1 MVALPRELTMSDST
15 ISNARPFVRS
25 LNVLL
30 KYSRLYGLEHA
41 RSAQQFNSAW
51 RELEDAVLASGE
63 RGLLLGASGSQL
75 LLDGVPL
82 ESTPAERSFADLL
95 TSANVASICFGPRVT
110 RDDFLAFVRSFME
123 SGVKSAALAERLEA
137 NLAGRS
143 GIRLNEIR
151 FVAEDAGY
159 SEAKVAAQL
168 TAKTLGADAG
178 MVQDWLSS
186 PEKMIQLIAAAE
198 GSHGGPGGTETGGP
212 GIGLGPGLGT
222 GGGSGAPG
230 TGGGA
235 GGTGSGYGGGVG
247 SGSGYGSGP
256 EIGVVGSG
264 GEVFAGGAVGAGI
277 GGSGSGGGVSTG
289 GSGSGGGVAEGAG
302 AGTGGAGF
310 AGAGGGA
317 GIAAGSGTG
326 SGPGGGSGSGGGVA
340 EGAGAGTGG
349 AGIAGAGG
357 GAGIAAGSGTGSG
370 PGGGAGIGMGSGA
383 GGGFGTAG
391 GAGGVPGGRGTGTG
405 GVLGGSYVSG
415 APIANQAAISKLEE
429 ADLQSLLRL
438 LVQFG
443 EAQQAKG
450 VQQNPAV
457 WQQRMAS
464 LPANAQITLRQ
475 ALASVAATSPTAK
488 MDEGALLRLAE
499 DLAIKFAL
507 DRFQRGEVRVNA
519 VRQMLDRM
527 GHELETLRKLLKA
540 REEKLASAGVN
551 LESHADVL
559 DRQFWAAVPESGKR
573 QVLLSSEAWCIP
585 PRNVQQYV
593 EELLGRG
600 ESDAAGDILLHYAA
614 CVRNKDIEARK
625 KAAIGLGQLAEL
637 YSKAASQKLQDAL
650 MQIGQAMAE
659 EKNIELQ
666 TLLSAA
672 FVRLSQESA
681 ARRYYRAMQQA
692 LDSISELENS
702 KPSWAESLRPR
713 LGIENRASE
722 FIEEALTAE
731 TMPEGLVGVLMRIP
745 QAASEQLGVRLSRS
759 ARRTERE
766 AVIEIAKSI
775 GAPCARHL
783 RETLKSE
790 ALPKAAAVVGL
801 LSRLDMFSV
810 EEILPV
816 RLKEGQRSFHDA
828 AVRQLS
834 TAGAPE
840 RGQLL
845 TNCLE
850 LIDPAILP
858 LALDEI
864 GMCGDPSTASKLL
877 RLAEGELLPEASE
890 YLRVKAIEALGRMR
904 APAAAGHLRH
914 FLEARKTFGW
924 SYPEEIRMAA
934 AQALM
939 KLDPAW
945 MQAFL
950 PQSGLDAEVMA
961 LAPLDAIPERDFVRH
976 RRYRRVRLPRNV
988 PAVITSA
995 RGKYSSAI
1003 SVLSLEGGLLSG
1015 DLQLPVGTEATLKIP
1030 AGLRSI
1036 SMRAVVRFVRAHQA
1050 GFEMIGMN
1058 LEDRSKLRRLLVSL
1072 GDNRPGGSKDPLISE

>member
-1 MVALPRELTMSDST
+1 MAPLSRELTVSDST
-15 ISNARPFVRS
+15 LPGARTFVRS

-30 KYSRLYGLEHA
+30 KYSRLYGLEHN
-41 RSAQQFNSAW
+41 RSAEQFKSAW
-51 RELEDAVLASGE
+51 KELEAAVLALGE

-82 ESTPAERSFADLL
+82 ESTPAERKFADLL
-95 TSANVASICFGPRVT
+95 TEANVASISFSPNVT
-110 RDDFLAFVRSFME
+110 REDFLAFVRAFME
-123 SGVKSAALAERLEA
+123 SAVKSSTLAERLEA
-137 NLAGRS
+137 NLGGRS

-151 FVAEDAGY
+151 FVAEDSGY
-159 SEAKVAAQL
+159 SEARVAAQL
-168 TAKTLGADAG
+168 TVKTLGGDAG
-178 MVQDWLSS
+178 LVTDWLSS

-198 GSHGGPGGTETGGP
+198 GSHGGPGGPESGGP

-222 GGGSGAPG
+222 GGGAGLGSGAETGSAYTAGGAGGGTGIGGSGTGSGTGGGTGIGGAG

-235 GGTGSGYGGGVG
+235 GGGTGVGGAGTGGGTGGGTGIGGAGTGGGQGGGVG
-247 SGSGYGSGP
+247 S
-256 EIGVVGSG
+256 
-264 GEVFAGGAVGAGI
+264 AVGAG
-277 GGSGSGGGVSTG
+277 
-289 GSGSGGGVAEGAG
+289 A
-302 AGTGGAGF
+302 
-310 AGAGGGA
+310 
-317 GIAAGSGTG
+317 
-326 SGPGGGSGSGGGVA
+326 
-340 EGAGAGTGG
+340 
-349 AGIAGAGG
+349 
-357 GAGIAAGSGTGSG
+357 
-370 PGGGAGIGMGSGA
+370 
-383 GGGFGTAG
+383 
-391 GAGGVPGGRGTGTG
+391 VPGGSGTGTG
-405 GVLGGSYVSG
+405 GVLGGSYVTG
-415 APIANQAAISKLEE
+415 APIANQAAVSKLEE

-443 EAQQAKG
+443 EAQQAKTP
-450 VQQNPAV
+450 QQNPEV
-457 WQQRMAS
+457 WKQRMSS
-464 LPANAQITLRQ
+464 LPPNAQITLRQ
-475 ALASVAATSPTAK
+475 ALAGVAATSPSAK
-488 MDEGALLRLAE
+488 MDEATLLRLAE

-527 GHELETLRKLLKA
+527 GHELETLRKLLKS
-540 REEKLASAGVN
+540 REEKLANAGVN

-573 QVLLSSEAWCIP
+573 QVLMSGEAWCIP

-600 ESDAAGDILLHYAA
+600 ESDAAGDILLQYAS
-614 CVRNKDIEARK
+614 CVRNKDAEARK

-637 YSKAASQKLQDAL
+637 YSKAASQRLQDAL
-650 MQIGQAMAE
+650 VQIGQQMAE
-659 EKNIELQ
+659 EKDVELQ

-702 KPSWAESLRPR
+702 KPSWV
-713 LGIENRASE
+713 RACARGSASR
-722 FIEEALTAE
+722 IAWLNSSKKRSQAE
-731 TMPEGLVGVLMRIP
+731 TMPEGLIGVLMRVP
-745 QAASEQLGVRLSRS
+745 QAAAEQLGVRLARCGATHRTRS
-759 ARRTERE
+759 YHRPRQVHRRTVR
-766 AVIEIAKSI
+766 AS
-775 GAPCARHL
+775 L
-783 RETLKSE
+783 RETLRSE
-790 ALPKAAAVVGL
+790 PFPKAAAAVGL
-801 LSRLDMFSV
+801 LSRLDVFAV
-810 EEILPV
+810 EEVLPV
-816 RLKEGQRSFHDA
+816 RLKEGRRSFHDA
-828 AVRQLS
+828 VVRQLS

-840 RGQLL
+840 RGQIL
-845 TNCLE
+845 TNCIE
-850 LIDPAILP
+850 LIDPMILP

-864 GMCGDPSTASKLL
+864 GMCGDPATASKLL
-877 RLAEGELLPEASE
+877 RLAEGELLPEAPD
-890 YLRVKAIEALGRMR
+890 YLKVKAIEALGRMR

-914 FLEARKTFGW
+914 FVEARKTFGW
-924 SYPEEIRMAA
+924 VYPEEIRMAA

-950 PQSGLDAEVMA
+950 PQCGLDAAVMA

-1015 DLQLPVGTEATLKIP
+1015 DIQIPVGTEATLKIP

-1036 SMRAVVRFVRAHQA
+1036 SMRAVVRFVRSHQA
-1050 GFEMIGMN
+1050 GFEMVGMN

-1072 GDNRPGGSKDPLISE
+1072 GDDRPARMDRMDRSSELPTSE

>member
-1 MVALPRELTMSDST
+1 MAPHPGGTTVSEST
-15 ISNARPFVRS
+15 VPSARPFVRS

-41 RSAQQFNSAW
+41 RCAAQFKAAW
-51 RELEDAVLASGE
+51 TELEDAVLASGE

-95 TSANVASICFGPRVT
+95 TNAGVASICFTPRVT
-110 RDDFLAFVRSFME
+110 REDFLWFIRSFME
-123 SGVKSAALAERLEA
+123 SGVKSANLAERLQA
-137 NLAGRS
+137 NLGSRS

-151 FVAEDAGY
+151 FVAEDAGF
-159 SEAKVAAQL
+159 SEARVAASL
-168 TAKTLGADAG
+168 TAKTLGADAS
-178 MVQDWLSS
+178 MVQDWFSS

-198 GSHGGPGGTETGGP
+198 GSHGGPGGPETGGP
-212 GIGLGPGLGT
+212 GIGLGPGTGTGGGPGGSFGGGSGGGSGSGSGGGSGAEAGTGAGTGSGGTGGYGAGSGGAGGYGAGSGSGGAGGYAAGTGTGAAGTGVAGT
-222 GGGSGAPG
+222 GGGSG
-230 TGGGA
+230 
-235 GGTGSGYGGGVG
+235 
-247 SGSGYGSGP
+247 
-256 EIGVVGSG
+256 
-264 GEVFAGGAVGAGI
+264 
-277 GGSGSGGGVSTG
+277 
-289 GSGSGGGVAEGAG
+289 
-302 AGTGGAGF
+302 
-310 AGAGGGA
+310 
-317 GIAAGSGTG
+317 
-326 SGPGGGSGSGGGVA
+326 
-340 EGAGAGTGG
+340 
-349 AGIAGAGG
+349 
-357 GAGIAAGSGTGSG
+357 
-370 PGGGAGIGMGSGA
+370 
-383 GGGFGTAG
+383 GGFGTATGSGTIPG
-391 GAGGVPGGRGTGTG
+391 GAGTGTG

-415 APIANQAAISKLEE
+415 APHVGAAAISKLEE

-443 EAQQAKG
+443 EAQHAKTAHE
-450 VQQNPAV
+450 NPAM
-457 WQQRMAS
+457 WQSRMAA
-464 LPANAQITLRQ
+464 LPQNAQVTLRQ
-475 ALASVAATSPTAK
+475 ALAGVAATSPSAK
-488 MDEGALLRLAE
+488 MDEGTLLRLAE

-540 REEKLASAGVN
+540 REEKLAATGVN
-551 LESHADVL
+551 IESHADVL

-573 QVLLSSEAWCIP
+573 QVLLSPEAWCIP

-600 ESDAAGDILLHYAA
+600 ESDAAGDILLQYAT
-614 CVRNKDIEARK
+614 CVRNKDASARK

-650 MQIGQAMAE
+650 VQIGQQMAE
-659 EKNIELQ
+659 EKDTELQ
-666 TLLSAA
+666 SLLSAA

-681 ARRYYRAMQQA
+681 VRRYYRAMQQA
-692 LDSISELENS
+692 LDSIAELENS
-702 KPSWAESLRPR
+702 RPSWAESLRPR
-713 LGIENRASE
+713 LGIDNRVSE
-722 FIEEALTAE
+722 FIEEALTADK
-731 TMPEGLVGVLMRIP
+731 MPEGLVGVLMRVP
-745 QAASEQLGVRLSRS
+745 QASAEHLGVRLSRS
-759 ARRTERE
+759 ARRSERE
-766 AVIEIAKSI
+766 ALVELAKSI

-783 RETLKSE
+783 KESLRSDP
-790 ALPKAAAVVGL
+790 APKAASAVGL
-801 LSRLDMFSV
+801 LSRLDLYAV
-810 EEILPV
+810 EELLPG

-828 AVRQLS
+828 VVRQLS

-840 RGQLL
+840 RGQILA
-845 TNCLE
+845 NCME
-850 LIDPAILP
+850 LIDPMILP

-864 GMCGDPSTASKLL
+864 GMCGDPATAAKLL
-877 RLAEGELLPEASE
+877 RLAEGEILPDGSE

-914 FLEARKTFGW
+914 FVEARKTFGW
-924 SYPEEIRMAA
+924 AYPEEIRMAA

-945 MQAFL
+945 MEAFL

-988 PAVITSA
+988 PATITSA

-1003 SVLSLEGGLLSG
+1003 SVLSLDGGLLSG

-1036 SMRAVVRFVRAHQA
+1036 SMRAVVRFVRSHQA
-1050 GFEMIGMN
+1050 GFEMVGMN

-1072 GDNRPGGSKDPLISE
+1072 GDNRPGRSNTPAESE

>member
-1 MVALPRELTMSDST
+1 MAPLPRELTVSDST
-15 ISNARPFVRS
+15 LPGARTFVRS

-30 KYSRLYGLEHA
+30 KYSRLYGLEHT
-41 RSAQQFNSAW
+41 RSVEGFKSAW
-51 RELEDAVLASGE
+51 KELEAAVLAAGE
-63 RGLLLGASGSQL
+63 RGLLMGASGSQL
-75 LLDGVPL
+75 LIDGVPL
-82 ESTPAERSFADLL
+82 ESTPAERKFADLL
-95 TSANVASICFGPRVT
+95 TDAGVASVSFSPNVSRE
-110 RDDFLAFVRSFME
+110 DLLAFVRSFME
-123 SGVKSAALAERLEA
+123 SAIKTSTLAQRLEA
-137 NLAGRS
+137 NLGGRS

-151 FVAEDAGY
+151 FVAEDASY
-159 SEAKVAAQL
+159 SEARVAAQL
-168 TAKTLGADAG
+168 TVKTLGGDAG
-178 MVQDWLSS
+178 LVTDWLSS

-198 GSHGGPGGTETGGP
+198 GSHGGPGGPETGGP
-212 GIGLGPGLGT
+212 GIGLGAGLGT
-222 GGGSGAPG
+222 GGGAASGSGIG
-230 TGGGA
+230 TGGGGPYPSGSGDA
-235 GGTGSGYGGGVG
+235 APGSGTGTGGPYAAGSGGAAEGSGTGAGGPHAGGSGDTTAGSGTGTGGPHAKGSGGTATGSGTATGGPSAAGSGGAGSGGTAVGGAGAVGAGVGGTGTGGGIGGGVG
-247 SGSGYGSGP
+247 S
-256 EIGVVGSG
+256 
-264 GEVFAGGAVGAGI
+264 AVGAG
-277 GGSGSGGGVSTG
+277 
-289 GSGSGGGVAEGAG
+289 A
-302 AGTGGAGF
+302 
-310 AGAGGGA
+310 
-317 GIAAGSGTG
+317 
-326 SGPGGGSGSGGGVA
+326 
-340 EGAGAGTGG
+340 
-349 AGIAGAGG
+349 
-357 GAGIAAGSGTGSG
+357 
-370 PGGGAGIGMGSGA
+370 
-383 GGGFGTAG
+383 
-391 GAGGVPGGRGTGTG
+391 VPGGSGTGTG

-415 APIANQAAISKLEE
+415 APIANHAAISKLEE

-443 EAQQAKG
+443 EAQHSKTP
-450 VQQNPAV
+450 QQNPDI
-457 WQQRMAS
+457 WKQRMAA
-464 LPANAQITLRQ
+464 LPPNAQITLRQ
-475 ALASVAATSPTAK
+475 ALAGVAATSPSAK
-488 MDEGALLRLAE
+488 MDEATMLRLAE

-540 REEKLASAGVN
+540 REEKLANAGVN

-573 QVLLSSEAWCIP
+573 QVLMSGEAWCIP

-600 ESDAAGDILLHYAA
+600 ESDAAGDILLQYAS
-614 CVRNKDIEARK
+614 CVRNKDAGARK

-637 YSKAASQKLQDAL
+637 YSKAASQRLQDAL
-650 MQIGQAMAE
+650 VQIGQQMAE
-659 EKNIELQ
+659 ERDVELQ

-692 LDSISELENS
+692 LDSIAELENS
-702 KPSWAESLRPR
+702 KPSWAASLRPR
-713 LGIENRASE
+713 LGVENRVGD

-731 TMPEGLVGVLMRIP
+731 TMPEGLIGVLMRIP
-745 QAASEQLGVRLSRS
+745 QASAEQLGVRISRC

-766 AVIEIAKSI
+766 AIVDLAKSV

-783 RETLKSE
+783 RETLKNE
-790 ALPKAAAVVGL
+790 PLPKAAAAVGL
-801 LSRLDMFSV
+801 LSRLDVFAV
-810 EEILPV
+810 DEVLPE

-828 AVRQLS
+828 VVRQLS

-840 RGQLL
+840 RGQVLA
-845 TNCLE
+845 NCIE
-850 LIDPAILP
+850 LIDPVILP

-864 GMCGDPSTASKLL
+864 GMCGDPATASKLL
-877 RLAEGELLPEASE
+877 RLAEGDLLPETSD

-914 FLEARKTFGW
+914 FVEARKTFGW
-924 SYPEEIRMAA
+924 VYPEEIRMAA

-950 PQSGLDAEVMA
+950 PQCGLDASVMA

-1015 DLQLPVGTEATLKIP
+1015 DIQIPVGTEATLKIP

-1036 SMRAVVRFVRAHQA
+1036 SMRAVVRFVRSHQA
-1050 GFEMIGMN
+1050 GFEMVGMN
-1058 LEDRSKLRRLLVSL
+1058 LEDRAKLRRLLVSL
-1072 GDNRPGGSKDPLISE
+1072 GDDRPARMDRSAEPPISE